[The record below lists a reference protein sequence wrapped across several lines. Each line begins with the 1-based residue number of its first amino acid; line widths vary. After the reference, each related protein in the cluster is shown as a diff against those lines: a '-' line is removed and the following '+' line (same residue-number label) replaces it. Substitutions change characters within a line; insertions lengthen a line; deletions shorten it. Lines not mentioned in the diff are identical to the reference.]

1 MVTYVLNIFNSIFCC
16 LDIRQLQMIFTS
28 QIILDISLSIAERNS
43 SDVDWGSFIEYVHTK
58 GGGGSSKK
66 VIHAYK
72 KEGVDISK
80 YLRKMSLVA
89 CIL

>member
-1 MVTYVLNIFNSIFCC
+1 MT
-16 LDIRQLQMIFTS
+16 
-28 QIILDISLSIAERNS
+28 S

-80 YLRKMSLVA
+80 YLRKMSFVA